1 MALEI
6 TGHVRGFFF
15 LSCLSLTKTPAPHY
29 HKKNFLLFLKQVF
42 CVINPVWFR
51 SLIKLHI
58 LSLGSILTTKY
69 RLKYLCV
76 SIWQREQRRY
86 LYWNCIAL
94 DRFLPPPAGIDR
106 AWGDQEWLQLQPAL
120 AAVWECIPLP
130 GNNVD
135 FSFVFLI
142 WKMCIWRGVET
153 AGGRSELTCK
163 DKWLLEDIHPMGKWE
178 ACCLWIPLH
187 AAENSKCI
195 RV

>member
-1 MALEI
+1 MLELFSCPVCPSLRLHLPII
-6 TGHVRGFFF
+6 TR
-15 LSCLSLTKTPAPHY
+15 KTSFSFKAGILCHQSRLIQPY
-29 HKKNFLLFLKQVF
+29 
-42 CVINPVWFR
+42 R

-106 AWGDQEWLQLQPAL
+106 AWGDQELLQLQPAL
-120 AAVWECIPLP
+120 AAALLVCESASFSYGTGGMHILILWFLFGKCAFWEAM
-130 GNNVD
+130 G
-135 FSFVFLI
+135 
-142 WKMCIWRGVET
+142 T

-163 DKWLLEDIHPMGKWE
+163 GK
-178 ACCLWIPLH
+178 
-187 AAENSKCI
+187 
-195 RV
+195 